1 MAWWGRGVSAFQEE
15 RTRRNL
21 TVPVELSKLSSTFS
35 RNVSCPK
42 HAGTF
47 LERFLQHW
55 RNESCWGPREASRLW
70 RNSWPSS
77 REIFLYGFGSW
88 LHLVGVQGSF
98 PFHHLSI
105 TGVDS
110 GWRIVLFSGHWALF
124 VNSILVRW
132 NFVNDDIDVKYCPFG
147 ALNKWY
153 LCFFLWCWTPVVG
166 HSSYEHDHAHWPGC
180 VHRNTP
186 SQRYIT

>member
-1 MAWWGRGVSAFQEE
+1 VGISRREDTEE
-15 RTRRNL
+15 FN
-21 TVPVELSKLSSTFS
+21 
-35 RNVSCPK
+35 CPCGTLQTIQHILKKCVLK

-153 LCFFLWCWTPVVG
+153 LCYVMCQLHIGCLAI
-166 HSSYEHDHAHWPGC
+166 HRDRRSY
-180 VHRNTP
+180 
-186 SQRYIT
+186 Y